1 MAVLH
6 IFREGLHRTGR
17 FLHKHGKTSAAVA
30 GTVAAVGAAAHDVH
44 QKLQGRTG
52 RLTVPCLPYSI
63 PGSGPPGLIQEQIE
77 EYRSR
82 WRR

>member
-1 MAVLH
+1 MALL
-6 IFREGLHRTGR
+6 REGLRRTGR
-17 FLHKHGKTSAAVA
+17 FLHRHGKTIAAVA

-52 RLTVPCLPYSI
+52 RLTVPSLPYGI
-63 PGSGPPGLIQEQIE
+63 PGSGLPGLIREQIE
-77 EYRSR
+77 EYNSP